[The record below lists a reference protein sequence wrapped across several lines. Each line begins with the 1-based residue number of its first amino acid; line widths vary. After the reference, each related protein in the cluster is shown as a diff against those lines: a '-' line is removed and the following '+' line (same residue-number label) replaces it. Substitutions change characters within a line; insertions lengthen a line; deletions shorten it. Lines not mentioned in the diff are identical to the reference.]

1 MTRLTGRLAAKL
13 KVDPEMVSA
22 VMREFGRLGGLT
34 KSPARAKAS
43 RENGKLGGRPPK
55 NEGDSRRASRLE
67 RTRTEKRP

>member
-55 NEGDSRRASRLE
+55 NGKKKPKGIRAGQ
-67 RTRTEKRP
+67 RTRADED